1 MTGRRRRTTER
12 LSPWQGPS
20 SSFRSVVPPELLL
33 SNIKLRGE
41 VRCTMYIWDDLHQQ
55 RLNQIFHAITFQGG
69 GGSPSQKTPRQ
80 IHAINNDL
88 AVLGSWMVVLLVGY
102 GNGYVA
108 LKMMIYFKTK
118 HNGNKTM
125 ANSNDC
131 TNMNN
136 RQVGARW
143 MDGFTSKM

>member
-33 SNIKLRGE
+33 SYIKFRGE
-41 VRCTMYIWDDLHQQ
+41 VRCTSGMIYINKDLI
-55 RLNQIFHAITFQGG
+55 RFSTR
-69 GGSPSQKTPRQ
+69 SPCRGARGPRQ

-88 AVLGSWMVVLLVGY
+88 AVLGFWMVVLLVGY

-108 LKMMIYFKTK
+108 LKMMIIYLSIYFKTK
-118 HNGNKTM
+118 YNGNKTM
-125 ANSNDC
+125 TFSNDC
-131 TNMNN
+131 PKMNN
-136 RQVGARW
+136 R
-143 MDGFTSKM
+143 